1 MSQDKADE
9 LMRRA
14 MEKAAEMARIQSDHL
29 RRWPTAA
36 NQYAAACREQ
46 MRRLHGGQHDQ

>member
-1 MSQDKADE
+1 MSQEKADE

-14 MEKAAEMARIQSDHL
+14 MEKAAEMARIHSEHA

-36 NQYAAACREQ
+36 NRYAASQAAEGERNA
-46 MRRLHGGQHDQ
+46 DA